1 METTVEGDIVA
12 KEFEPLRTNEKPSE
26 VYEGQTPL
34 LQLQV
39 HRKRRIISGQYR
51 CPTCNKA
58 YLGQLR
64 LIKHF
69 QKYPDHGNKNAN
81 QKQYNSTWKY
91 LIETS
96 MKASSGSKVKT
107 FCEELAILVQNA
119 RILAKYLFKL
129 SEDETAIQIDD
140 LLANVLGIGT
150 GKYTLNENDL
160 CKDVT
165 LFSYLDMNYFD
176 ETYLSPANDD
186 TKETKTQPER
196 EPNKLKNK
204 VNNYVEDNKRENNF
218 VESNIQNHVKEIT
231 PDIDKIPN
239 YDTVKKEKKVVSN
252 NVKKVDYNI
261 QNPLLSDVEG
271 LILPEVDSSQNILD
285 TSTNSD
291 DIMNVDQFVN
301 ERFKKLTEPELDISN
316 ATLNLD
322 LPSLEMFQFHGT

>member
-12 KEFEPLRTNEKPSE
+12 KEFEPLRTNEKPNE
-26 VYEGQTPL
+26 EYEGETPL

-51 CPTCNKA
+51 CSTCNKA

-69 QKYPDHGNKNAN
+69 QKYPDHGNRNAN

-96 MKASSGSKVKT
+96 MKASNGSKAKT
-107 FCEELAILVQNA
+107 FCEELSLLIQNA
-119 RILAKYLFKL
+119 RLLAKYLFKL
-129 SEDETAIQIDD
+129 NEDDTAIQVDD
-140 LLANVLGIGT
+140 LLGNILGIGT
-150 GKYTLNENDL
+150 GRYTLNENDL

-176 ETYLSPANDD
+176 ETYLNPANDV
-186 TKETKTQPER
+186 KETRTVTEKSQIITKDCD
-196 EPNKLKNK
+196 NKH
-204 VNNYVEDNKRENNF
+204 NNYIDSKHNF
-218 VESNIQNHVKEIT
+218 VENNVQSTEKEAITDNKASNYV
-231 PDIDKIPN
+231 
-239 YDTVKKEKKVVSN
+239 VKKEKRPN
-252 NVKKVDYNI
+252 MVKKIDYDLP
-261 QNPLLSDVEG
+261 NPLLADVDG
-271 LILPEVDSSQNILD
+271 LILPEVVDSSQNILD

-301 ERFKKLTEPELDISN
+301 ERFKKLTEPELDLSN
-316 ATLNLD
+316 TTLNLD
-322 LPSLEMFQFHGT
+322 LPSLELFQFHGT